1 MARGLLR
8 GGPDRHFAL
17 AVLVALLPALAI
29 GAIAYPLVKALQT
42 PLVVAIALILGAVA
56 ILWIER
62 RAPAPTHGAA
72 DAIPLRIA
80 FLIGLCQTVAMIPGI
95 SRSGATIMGALL
107 LGVDRRAATEFSF
120 FLLAPTMVAAASFSL
135 WKNRHDLV
143 VDDLA
148 LIAVGF
154 AAAFLAALAVVKGL
168 VAFIGR
174 HGFAP
179 FAWYRFA
186 LGGAILAMLA
196 LG

>member
-1 MARGLLR
+1 
-8 GGPDRHFAL
+8 
-17 AVLVALLPALAI
+17 
-29 GAIAYPLVKALQT
+29 
-42 PLVVAIALILGAVA
+42 
-56 ILWIER
+56 
-62 RAPAPTHGAA
+62 
-72 DAIPLRIA
+72 
-80 FLIGLCQTVAMIPGI
+80 MIPGI